1 MPVNKFK
8 TRDKRWFT
16 TKKNN
21 NTSLRPHLTKT
32 DKDDERDGVRVAGQ
46 HALHGCISVAER
58 EEHRTAFF
66 GEDIHIDIPPGDV
79 GEVVFTPRTNR
90 SSQVVLLRSGVVAD
104 QRGRLNSFG
113 HLVLEDVQEE
123 DEGVYVVSKS
133 SHPLKR
139 LVLIV
144 RDCAVE
150 QVVKYGD
157 TYYIHL
163 NQVQGPIRLEFRPGP
178 VLHINYSDPLHATE
192 PPAVLL
198 YPPVLADAYAGRL
211 SVSEKSLALHSVKKA
226 DEGSFTVLDFEGK
239 VRRRNCLHVRE
250 HQDFLRPSNGDD
262 VVMKLYLPHSHVNVV
277 YRPKAA
283 QQGRLVLEQGVLV
296 TAQDPQLE
304 GRLNAEGS
312 ALVLKKVR
320 VSDAGVFKV
329 TDLAGFPVAHI
340 YVDVVASQLPPLT
353 VAVMSMLSLIAA
365 MLLLCLLSCLYK
377 VHKRNKKNK
386 KLMLLAQQA
395 SKRDG
400 ETFRQTQRGQL
411 VTPLRSVVQ
420 EAYTKFTEESA
431 VQSACDNPSDATEVV
446 IKGLEVSKP
455 GRYQALT
462 SEVNF
467 LEMSDSGVE
476 FTSSGLPLDSDTDAV
491 TCASHKPL
499 LSAYSPGHRDSQEA
513 TLATLSAARTPDSA
527 TIASPA
533 ASGNHSFAV
542 ASPETPPV
550 GGAGSA
556 ETAGAAEDGEE
567 ASRKEEVAQS
577 T

>member
-1 MPVNKFK
+1 MMRGMACVLLGNLLC
-8 TRDKRWFT
+8 TVALA
-16 TKKNN
+16 
-21 NTSLRPHLTKT
+21 SLK
-32 DKDDERDGVRVAGQ
+32 V
-46 HALHGCISVAER
+46 R

-66 GEDIHIDIPPGDV
+66 GEDIHIDIPPGNV
-79 GEVVFTPRTNR
+79 GEVVFTPRTNK
-90 SSQVVLLRSGVVAD
+90 SSQVVLLRSGVVVD

-123 DEGVYVVSKS
+123 DEGVYLVSKS
-133 SHPLKR
+133 GHLLKR

-163 NQVQGPIRLEFRPGP
+163 NQVKGPISLEFRPGP
-178 VLHINYSDPLHATE
+178 VLHINHSDPLHATE

-198 YPPVLADAYAGRL
+198 YPQPQVLADAYAGRL
-211 SVSEKSLALHSVKKA
+211 SVSEKSVALHSVKKA

-262 VVMKLYLPHSHVNVV
+262 VAMKLYLPHSNVNVV

-312 ALVLKKVR
+312 VLVLKKVR
-320 VSDAGVFKV
+320 MSDAGVFKV

-353 VAVMSMLSLIAA
+353 VAIMSMLSLIAA

-386 KLMLLAQQA
+386 KLTLLAQQA
-395 SKRDG
+395 SKG
-400 ETFRQTQRGQL
+400 EGEAFRQ
-411 VTPLRSVVQ
+411 VVQ
-420 EAYTKFTEESA
+420 EAYTRFAEESA
-431 VQSACDNPSDATEVV
+431 AQSACDNPSEATEVA

-462 SEVNF
+462 SDVNF

-499 LSAYSPGHRDSQEA
+499 LSAHSPGRRDSQEA
-513 TLATLSAARTPDSA
+513 TLVPDGDLSATRTPDSA
-527 TIASPA
+527 TIASSA
-533 ASGNHSFAV
+533 ASGNHSFSV

-550 GGAGSA
+550 GATGSA
-556 ETAGAAEDGEE
+556 ETAGAAEDGE
-567 ASRKEEVAQS
+567 
-577 T
+577 